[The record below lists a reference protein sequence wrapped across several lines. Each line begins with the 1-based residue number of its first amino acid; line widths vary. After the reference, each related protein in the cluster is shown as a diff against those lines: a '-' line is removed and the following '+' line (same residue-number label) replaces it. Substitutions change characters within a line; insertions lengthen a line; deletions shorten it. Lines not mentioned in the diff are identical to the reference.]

1 MKDSPVTIW
10 RGCSTSASGT
20 QEIGYVLAG
29 HLRAGDVLGLI
40 GPLGA
45 GKTQLVRGLAQ
56 GLDVSTEGV
65 ASPTFVMVHEYA
77 PRQPGGLVL
86 VHIDAYRLNSLDD
99 LESIGWP
106 VNSPAQL
113 AELRRGTVVA
123 VEWADRLAE
132 LLDADSL
139 VIRLDHLDE
148 SERQVEVMGGIAWL
162 DRAQAM
168 RKDLSSISWITDAK
182 DKRQSKCPI
191 CGKMVELSGKYGVF
205 CSARCQQV
213 DLGRWL
219 GGSYFISRD
228 LNQKDIEEG

>member
-1 MKDSPVTIW
+1 MKDSPATIW
-10 RGCSTSASGT
+10 SGSSTSASRT
-20 QEIGYVLAG
+20 QEIGQALAR
-29 HLRAGDVLGLI
+29 HLRAGDVVGLI

-56 GLDVSTEGV
+56 GLDVSTVGV
-65 ASPTFVMVHEYA
+65 ASPTFVLVHEYS
-77 PRQPGGLVL
+77 PRQPGGPVL
-86 VHIDAYRLNSLDD
+86 VHIDAYRLQSLDD

-139 VIRLDHLDE
+139 VIQLDHLGE
-148 SERQVEVMGGIAWL
+148 SERRLEILGGIAWL
-162 DRAQAM
+162 DRAEAM
-168 RKDLSSISWITDAK
+168 RSDLSKISGVTNVK
-182 DKRQSKCPI
+182 EKPKSKCPI
-191 CGKMVELSGKYGVF
+191 CGKAADASGSFGVF
-205 CSARCQQV
+205 CSARCQMV

-228 LNQKDIEEG
+228 LNQRDLDED